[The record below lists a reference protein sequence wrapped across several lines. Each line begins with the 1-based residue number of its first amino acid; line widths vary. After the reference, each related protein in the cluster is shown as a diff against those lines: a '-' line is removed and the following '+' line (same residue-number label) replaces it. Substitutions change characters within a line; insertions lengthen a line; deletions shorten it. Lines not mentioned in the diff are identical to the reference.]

1 MYKPFAKSLA
11 SVISASLIVLGGAM
25 VAPTVLA
32 ASNHNF
38 ALVHHAPL
46 KPYSHYANAE
56 DIDLVLNDFAT
67 QQGYVPSIS
76 PAIEGIISGRFDK
89 IDGKTFMD
97 AMRAAY
103 GVGYYTA
110 GNIMYFF
117 HESEWTQTLLKPMSL
132 TGQELINALKNGQLS
147 SPQLPITLDSHGLL
161 VIGGPAY
168 YVDNIAKV
176 ARSLDATHNVQ
187 PIIKVFKLKYA
198 RADDITINSM
208 NETITIPGVASLLQR
223 MVSGQDTSGSGLSVV
238 RHNTRQDGVLGKQSG
253 VAIDGEQSG
262 GSKSI
267 SEQLASFQSGS
278 RSSSG
283 SDKATQVNVIADGR
297 LNAVIVQDA
306 PSRMPYYAQVIAELD
321 KQTNLVEL
329 HAAIVDV
336 DADATESLGID
347 WGGSANT
354 GNWNL
359 GGAIGNAID
368 PTKALNPAGGGI
380 FSTIFDTGNS
390 RFMAQ
395 LNLLETQSKAK
406 TLGRPSVITMDNIEA
421 TLEDTSTLYIPV
433 SGYQASDLFKVDAG
447 TILRV
452 TPHIIEEQDG
462 SRYIQMVIALQS
474 NQNSEHGQVSTQ
486 VDSSGRV
493 IVIPPTISQTKIN
506 TQAIVKEGQS
516 LLIGGYYVESS
527 STTDSGLPSLK
538 NAPGVGGLFGSNS
551 EKANQRKRLLIIT
564 PKIIGLE
571 ELKNHQQ
578 VVQNQNQNFTTAVN
592 DTSYNYVIQ
601 DPMVKSSG
609 CASSNNK
616 NASATPINSAAA
628 PAAASGAAAPGAA
641 TGTMQQVAA
650 PGTVPA
656 TTPGNAPVALPGV
669 GSGVMPNQVNMN
681 NPTLG
686 TPIGMPSNG
695 NQDALLPM
703 PPVAAVRAKAA
714 ACTSA
719 STSAGAGAAAGT
731 GAGTSAGV
739 GAEGLMCFKDDL
751 GLFIQVLDTKDL
763 GDVGALAIEVQV

>member
-253 VAIDGEQSG
+253 VAIDGEQSS

-267 SEQLASFQSGS
+267 SEQLATFQSGS
-278 RSSSG
+278 RSGSG

-474 NQNSEHGQVSTQ
+474 NQNRDQGQVSTQ

-538 NAPGVGGLFGSNS
+538 NAPGVGGLFGSNN

-578 VVQNQNQNFTTAVN
+578 VVQNQNFTTAVN
-592 DTSYNYVIQ
+592 DTSYNYIIQ

-628 PAAASGAAAPGAA
+628 PASAPAPASGAAAPGAA
-641 TGTMQQVAA
+641 HGTMRQGVA
-650 PGTVPA
+650 PGAVPGI
-656 TTPGNAPVALPGV
+656 T
-669 GSGVMPNQVNMN
+669 PNQVNVN

-686 TPIGMPSNG
+686 NPISLPSNG
-695 NQDALLPM
+695 NQDALLPI
-703 PPVAAVRAKAA
+703 PPVAAVRANAG

-719 STSAGAGAAAGT
+719 GANAGAGVSAG
-731 GAGTSAGV
+731 AGV
-739 GAEGLMCFKDDL
+739 GAEGLMCFKDL

-763 GDVGALAIEVQV
+763 GALGASAIEVQV

>member
-1 MYKPFAKSLA
+1 MYKPFANSLA
-11 SVISASLIVLGGAM
+11 YVISASLIVLGGAM

-147 SPQLPITLDSHGLL
+147 SPQLPITLDSHDLL

-223 MVSGQDTSGSGLSVV
+223 MVSGQETSGSGLSVV

-253 VAIDGEQSG
+253 VAIDGEQSS

-267 SEQLASFQSGS
+267 SEQLATFQSGS
-278 RSSSG
+278 RSG

-452 TPHIIEEQDG
+452 TPHIIEEHDG

-474 NQNSEHGQVSTQ
+474 NQNSEQGQVSTQ

-578 VVQNQNQNFTTAVN
+578 VVQNQNFTTAVN
-592 DTSYNYVIQ
+592 DTSYNYIIQ

-616 NASATPINSAAA
+616 NASATPINSAATPAAA
-628 PAAASGAAAPGAA
+628 PAAASGAAASGAA
-641 TGTMQQVAA
+641 SGTMQQVTVPGAA
-650 PGTVPA
+650 PGIT
-656 TTPGNAPVALPGV
+656 
-669 GSGVMPNQVNMN
+669 PNQVNMN

-686 TPIGMPSNG
+686 TPIGLPSNG
-695 NQDALLPM
+695 NQDALLSR
-703 PPVAAVRAKAA
+703 PPVAAVRANAGT
-714 ACTSA
+714 CA
-719 STSAGAGAAAGT
+719 SAGAAAGT
-731 GAGTSAGV
+731 SAGF
-739 GAEGLMCFKDDL
+739 GAEGLMCCKDL

>member
-238 RHNTRQDGVLGKQSG
+238 RHNTRQDGVLGKQTG
-253 VAIDGEQSG
+253 VAIDGEQSS

-267 SEQLASFQSGS
+267 SEQLATFQAGS
-278 RSSSG
+278 RSG

-347 WGGSANT
+347 WGGNANT

-474 NQNSEHGQVSTQ
+474 NQNRDQGQVSTQ

-578 VVQNQNQNFTTAVN
+578 VVQNQNFTTAVN
-592 DTSYNYVIQ
+592 DTSYNYIIQ

-609 CASSNNK
+609 CASSSNK
-616 NASATPINSAAA
+616 NASATPINSATAPAAA
-628 PAAASGAAAPGAA
+628 PGAAASGAAPD
-641 TGTMQQVAA
+641 TMQQVTVPGAA
-650 PGTVPA
+650 PGIT
-656 TTPGNAPVALPGV
+656 
-669 GSGVMPNQVNMN
+669 PNQVNMN

-686 TPIGMPSNG
+686 TPIGLPSNG
-695 NQDALLPM
+695 NQDALWSR
-703 PPVAAVRAKAA
+703 PPVAAVRANAG
-714 ACTSA
+714 ACA
-719 STSAGAGAAAGT
+719 SAGAAAGT
-731 GAGTSAGV
+731 SAGF
-739 GAEGLMCFKDDL
+739 GAEELMCCKDL